1 MGENK
6 TKKPGMMDFV
16 NKAKWD
22 AWSGLGTMSQVTN
35 ASTSTPTGLN
45 FMIVGCWSHLLPIV
59 QSASFT

>member
-1 MGENK
+1 
-6 TKKPGMMDFV
+6 MMDFV

-35 ASTSTPTGLN
+35 ASTSTRTGIN

-59 QSASFT
+59 QSASYT